1 MSRQRLKRQRDTS
14 TGAWLVLLIGLP
26 AALSHSPAIA
36 QDQSTGVQSASVSEA
51 LPDPEK
57 ILARHLEAIGGKNPL
72 AGHESITLR
81 SSFQAGGGSFDVI
94 RHRSSTG
101 REALLLIGPDGEV
114 RHSSG
119 IDGDIAWLGRDQ
131 DFGPRIF
138 SGRELVLVREASDRT
153 FGIIDIETLKGLETV
168 RTVEIEDRDC
178 YEVQF
183 VTPGGS
189 EVTQYFDVQTGLLAR
204 VKIVGLMGNARPKVL
219 YHLDEY
225 KDYGG
230 TSIPAVTRIQYPN
243 GWIQTL
249 TVESVEF
256 DASPDSVFTAPPEI
270 IADGWPHAD
279 NISDLMQLEPG
290 FVVADVGAGAGIW
303 AAELARRVGPDGHV
317 MATEIDPKLVEE
329 VREFAEFDGL
339 SNVTPILSGQGFT
352 GLPPECCDRMLVRFV
367 YHEFSDPEAM
377 TAGLLRALRPGGLLI
392 VIDDAAS
399 PTASHTNGRYGHAIL
414 PDVLAEELTEAGFEL
429 VNRDDGGFNGFSSRL
444 SMVFRRPE

>member
-1 MSRQRLKRQRDTS
+1 MLRWRLNRQRDSS

-26 AALSHSPAIA
+26 AALSHSSAVA
-36 QDQSTGVQSASVSEA
+36 QDQSTGAQSVSVSEA

-57 ILARHLEAIGGKNPL
+57 ILARHLEATGGKNPL

-101 REALLLIGPDGEV
+101 REAFLLIGPDGEV

-119 IDGDIAWLGRDQ
+119 IDGDIAWLGRDRE
-131 DFGPRIF
+131 FGPRIF
-138 SGRELVLVREASDRT
+138 SGRELVLAREASDRA

-189 EVTQYFDVQTGLLAR
+189 EVTHCFDVQTGLLAR
-204 VKIVGLMGNARPKVL
+204 MDIAGLMANTRPRVSYRL
-219 YHLDEY
+219 HEY
-225 KDYGG
+225 KDYNG
-230 TSIPAVTRIQYPN
+230 TRLPAITRIKYPN
-243 GWIQTL
+243 GWTQTL

-256 DASPDSVFTAPPEI
+256 DASPDSVFTPTEV
-270 IADGWPHAD
+270 IADPWAHAD

-303 AAELARRVGPDGHV
+303 AAELARRVGPHGHV

-329 VREFAEFDGL
+329 VRQFAEFEGL

-352 GLPPECCDRMLVRFV
+352 GLPPVCCDRILLRFV

-377 TAGLLRALRPGGLLI
+377 LVGLMRALRPGGLLI

-399 PTASHTNGRYGHAIL
+399 PTADHTNGRYRHSIL
-414 PDVLAEELTEAGFEL
+414 PDVLTEELTGAGFEL
-429 VNRDDGGFNGFSSRL
+429 VSREDGGFNGFSRRL
-444 SMVFRRPE
+444 AIVFRRPE